1 MATGYSTD
9 SSGSRASQSDAA
21 VQGTWL
27 QTLVKVFA
35 GFLPLFLIL
44 QFGPDLLL
52 RRVGQF
58 WALFIS
64 AGVMLLLALGVEM
77 LLFFNNRPL
86 QALRQLGY
94 GRPAVRP
101 IVVALLLSGV
111 MLLFFPLLSLITG
124 VRLGLNSGWVL
135 TLVSIVVF
143 NGLAEETLFRGYVFG
158 HLRQKS
164 TFLRAG
170 LISLLFFAAA
180 HLFLFLRNP
189 FAIALAGT
197 LVAVTAA
204 FPMAFLFERGNHTIW
219 APVVLHV
226 ATHAIRLVSIPEAVY
241 MTAVLA
247 WLVMQIFLP
256 LLVFAFRR
264 YLKDE
269 GAQ

>member
-1 MATGYSTD
+1 MATEYSTD
-9 SSGSRASQSDAA
+9 SSGVQAA
-21 VQGTWL
+21 QRKSAAQGTWR
-27 QTLVKVFA
+27 QTLIKVFA
-35 GFLPLFLIL
+35 GFIPLFLIL
-44 QFGPDLLL
+44 QFGPELLL
-52 RRVGQF
+52 PRVGQF
-58 WALFIS
+58 WAVLIP
-64 AGVMLLLALGVEM
+64 AGVMLCLAFGFEM
-77 LLFFNNRPL
+77 LLFADRPL

-94 GRPAVRP
+94 GRPRVRP

-124 VRLGLNSGWVL
+124 VRLSLNSGWLL
-135 TLVSIVVF
+135 TLAGIVVF

-180 HLFLFLRNP
+180 HLFLFVRNP

-204 FPMAFLFERGNHTIW
+204 FPMAYLFERGNYTIW

-226 ATHAIRLVSIPEAVY
+226 ATHAIRLVAIPEAVY
-241 MTAVLA
+241 MPAVLA

-256 LLVFAFRR
+256 LLVFAFRGF
-264 YLKDE
+264 LKEE
-269 GAQ
+269 GIR